1 MRLVLE
7 SSNSTVDVFFFSI
20 INPLINFSVQSFF
33 NFPDPLLVVSN
44 FIGYF
49 SRLASKCPDLL
60 AVFKHLSVCD
70 LVVTLDLL
78 NLR

>member
-1 MRLVLE
+1 MRLVVDC
-7 SSNSTVDVFFFSI
+7 SNGTVDVFFFSI
-20 INPLINFSVQSFF
+20 IDLLINFSVQSFF
-33 NFPDPLLVVSN
+33 NFPDPLLVVRN

-49 SRLASKCPDLL
+49 SRLASKSPNLL
-60 AVFKHLSVCD
+60 AVFKNLSVCD